1 MWSGKAG
8 EEEKVGEVKGVVEMV
23 MVVKRAVGMVGMG
36 MEESENV
43 FVYLGGWMVS
53 IGNKGGKME
62 TF

>member
-8 EEEKVGEVKGVVEMV
+8 EEEKVGEVKGVV
-23 MVVKRAVGMVGMG
+23 GMVGMW